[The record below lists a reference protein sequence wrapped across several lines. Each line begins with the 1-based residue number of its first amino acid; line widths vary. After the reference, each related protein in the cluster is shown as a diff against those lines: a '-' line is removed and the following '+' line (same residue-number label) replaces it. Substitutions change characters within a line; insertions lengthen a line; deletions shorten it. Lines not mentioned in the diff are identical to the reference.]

1 MKHRPTMLMILDG
14 FGWRGVSHGN
24 AIAKANTH
32 NLDNFFSTY
41 PFMTLNAS
49 GEAVGLPNGQIGNSE
64 VGHLNIGAGN
74 VVLQDL
80 PRINKSIEDGDFFK
94 NEAILDAMNNASSGH
109 ALHIMGLVSDGGVHS
124 HINHLLSLLD
134 MAKANNVNEVYVHCY
149 LDGRDVPPKSAMS
162 YLERL
167 ENHMKKIG
175 LGKIG
180 IISGRFYAMDRDKRW
195 ERLKLAY
202 VALTE
207 SKGLSAKSSKEAI
220 ENSYKKGDTDEF
232 LIPTVITPVPIKDM
246 DSVIFMN
253 FRPDR
258 AREMT
263 RALVDPDFDGFN
275 RNVFPKDLDFICMAE
290 YDAKM
295 PNVKLAFPPVVVNPT
310 LSEVIADNGLK
321 QLHIAE
327 TEKYAHVTFFFNGGI
342 EAPYEGEDRILVSSP
357 KVSTYDQ
364 KPEMSAFEV
373 TEKVLEAIDEDKYD
387 LYILNF
393 ANPDMVGHTGVFE
406 AAVKAIE
413 VLDGLVKRIADAI
426 LSKDGQILLTA
437 DHGNAD
443 YMLDDKDNVVTK
455 HSLSPVPLCYICNEP
470 VIFKKNTGK
479 LADIAPTL
487 LTLMGLKVPDEMHGD
502 VLVQI

>member
-24 AIAKANTH
+24 AIAKANTP

-94 NEAILDAMNNASSGH
+94 NEAILDAIKNASSGH

-275 RNVFPKDLDFICMAE
+275 RNVFPKGLDFICMAE

-295 PNVKLAFPPVVVNPT
+295 PNVKLAFPPVVVSPT
-310 LSEVIADNGLK
+310 LSEVISDNGLK

-342 EAPYEGEDRILVSSP
+342 EVPYEGEDRILVNSP

-364 KPEMSAFEV
+364 KPEMSAFKV

-443 YMLDDKDNVVTK
+443 YMLDDNDNIVTK

-487 LTLMGLKVPDEMHGD
+487 LTLMGLEVPDEMHGD